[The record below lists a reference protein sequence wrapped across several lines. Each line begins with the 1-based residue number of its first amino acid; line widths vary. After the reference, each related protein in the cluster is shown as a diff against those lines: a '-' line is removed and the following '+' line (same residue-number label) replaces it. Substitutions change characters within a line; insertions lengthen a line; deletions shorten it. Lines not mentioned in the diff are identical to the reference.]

1 MEKSADLR
9 DAMHLYYDEP
19 IWGHMNEK
27 ELSQYLIPCIS
38 LGQYHVFRYE
48 TTNVAYAFTSWAY
61 LSDDV
66 EKRYIKSGMLDK
78 FDWDSGPNIWHIDT
92 INKHNGKIKDIYK
105 WTANYFNKK
114 YGPTLA
120 VNWLRLSKSGDK
132 ILRKNKMIVEKGLKK
147 FR

>member
-1 MEKSADLR
+1 MKSADLR
-9 DAMHLYYDEP
+9 DAMQLYYDEP
-19 IWGHMNEK
+19 IWSHMNEK

-48 TTNVAYAFTSWAY
+48 TTDVAYAFTSWAY

-92 INKHNGKIKDIYK
+92 INKHNGKLNDIYK
-105 WTANYFNKK
+105 WTANYFDKK

-132 ILRKNKMIVEKGLKK
+132 ILRRNKMTVGKGLRK
-147 FR
+147 FK

>member
-92 INKHNGKIKDIYK
+92 INKHNGRLNDIYK
-105 WTANYFNKK
+105 WTANYFENKFS
-114 YGPTLA
+114 GDA
-120 VNWLRLSKSGDK
+120 VVNWLRLSKSGDK
-132 ILRKNKMIVEKGLKK
+132 ILRRNKMTVGKGLRK
-147 FR
+147 FK